1 MANELDAPLYNR
13 IVSLNKNGG
22 CPMHMPGHKR
32 NTDLI
37 RDNLLTLD
45 FTEIEGT
52 DNMHC
57 PEDVILQ
64 AEERLAQL
72 NGCDRSLFLINGG
85 SSGILTAILGTVS
98 EGDKI
103 IVCRNAHK
111 SVYNA
116 LVLSG
121 AMPVYIYPEVL
132 YGSITGSIT
141 PQELESA
148 FALYPDARAVLVTSP
163 TYEGY
168 TADIAALAEAAH
180 RHGAI
185 LIADETHGAHFVFSS
200 AFPKSAIS
208 MGADISVNSWHKTLP
223 CPNQSAVIN
232 INTKRVAM
240 ARITAAYS
248 MVQSTSPSY
257 IMLAL
262 MDKMRA
268 QLTRDKSIFE
278 DYIKSLA
285 QARTALAQ
293 LKGMRLLNKES
304 LNAKSV
310 CDYDISK
317 QVLLTGKNFSGKTLA
332 QILLKEYNVQIEL
345 ADPWHIIAM
354 TSCADTKESL
364 MRFTSAIKEIDRD
377 LGAYEPC
384 GIIGGY
390 DKIASPVI
398 SPRQAFYGRYE
409 CLDLDLDH
417 SAGLIAGECITPFP
431 PDIPLII
438 TGERITDRQLKLLE
452 HCRQSGAALIG
463 GKNGKIKVIKEEKI

>member
-1 MANELDAPLYNR
+1 MASELDAPLYNR
-13 IVSLNKNGG
+13 IAGLSKNGG

-32 NTDLI
+32 NTDFI

-52 DNMHC
+52 DNMHH

-85 SSGILTAILGTVS
+85 SSGILTAILGTVG

-111 SVYNA
+111 SVHNA

-121 AMPVYIYPEVL
+121 AVPVYIYPEVL
-132 YGSITGSIT
+132 YSSVTGSIT
-141 PQELESA
+141 PQELERA
-148 FALYPDARAVLVTSP
+148 FTLYPNAKAVLVTSP

-168 TADIAALAEAAH
+168 TAYIAALAKVAH
-180 RHGAI
+180 RHSAI
-185 LIADETHGAHFVFSS
+185 LISDETHGAHFVFSS

-208 MGADISVNSWHKTLP
+208 MGADISINSWHKTLP

-232 INTKRVAM
+232 INTKRVDM
-240 ARITAAYS
+240 ARIMAAYS

-268 QLTRDKSIFE
+268 QLTQDKSVFE
-278 DYIKSLA
+278 DYIKNLT
-285 QARTALAQ
+285 QVRTALAE
-293 LKGMRLLNKES
+293 LKGMRLINKES
-304 LNAKSV
+304 FNAKSV

-317 QVLLTGKNFSGKTLA
+317 LVLLTGKNFSGKTLA

-364 MRFTSAIKEIDRD
+364 MHFAAAVREIDRELD
-377 LGAYEPC
+377 EYQPYDIA
-384 GIIGGY
+384 GGY
-390 DKIASPVI
+390 NEITSPVI

-409 CLDLDLDH
+409 QADIEL

-431 PDIPLII
+431 PDVPLII
-438 TGERITDRQLKLLE
+438 TGERITVRQLELLE
-452 HCRQSGAALIG
+452 HYRQSGTTLIG
-463 GKNGKIKVIKEEKI
+463 GENGKIKVIKEERI